1 MYPQFFSKMQQ
12 RVVHSKMVG
21 WRMRTWAMFHVPF
34 IGQGC
39 LEAPS
44 LSRSCLPDCHWAAR
58 SSPFWYG
65 CPLLWS
71 RVPTLRFPQP
81 LGSSL
86 RHNFNNINGG
96 WLGTD
101 GGSSALH
108 FPYGVLRTTK
118 ESKTAGLVS
127 RQAGSHSIP
136 FYVLHI
142 SHKPIRTK
150 LFVFL
155 QSIPWG
161 MPKPYTSNFLNML
174 RWIFINRLKKETA
187 SLTCHDRQ

>member
-12 RVVHSKMVG
+12 RVVHSKMLG
-21 WRMRTWAMFHVPF
+21 LRMRTWAMFHVPF
-34 IGQGC
+34 IGQSC

-81 LGSSL
+81 LGSSCVIIL
-86 RHNFNNINGG
+86 PISMWYDLARRGG
-96 WLGTD
+96 AQHSISHMASCGPLKKVKLQVWL
-101 GGSSALH
+101 
-108 FPYGVLRTTK
+108 
-118 ESKTAGLVS
+118 S
-127 RQAGSHSIP
+127 RQAGSHSTP
-136 FYVLHI
+136 FHVLHI

-150 LFVFL
+150 LFAFL

-187 SLTCHDRQ
+187 SLTWHDRQ

>member
-81 LGSSL
+81 LGSSCVIIL
-86 RHNFNNINGG
+86 TISMGDDLAQMGG
-96 WLGTD
+96 AQHSISHMVSCGPLKKVKLQVWW
-101 GGSSALH
+101 
-108 FPYGVLRTTK
+108 
-118 ESKTAGLVS
+118 AG
-127 RQAGSHSIP
+127 RQAAIQPHFM
-136 FYVLHI
+136 FYI
-142 SHKPIRTK
+142 SAIN
-150 LFVFL
+150 LSG
-155 QSIPWG
+155 Q
-161 MPKPYTSNFLNML
+161 NFLPFCRVYREEWQSPTL
-174 RWIFINRLKKETA
+174 QIF
-187 SLTCHDRQ
+187 